1 MIERALI
8 VLAVVALAAAL
19 IGAYSWYRRRA
30 SPGPEWLDIDDL
42 GLELMEGCCAF
53 VVFTT
58 PTCRPCKAVLRRVND
73 AIENGASP
81 APTEIRTVD
90 ATERDDLAV
99 RYGIRTVPTTFL
111 ITASGHV
118 VDRWRDVPEPAA
130 LEAALHRL

>member
-8 VLAVVALAAAL
+8 VLAVVALAATL

-130 LEAALHRL
+130 LEAALRRL